1 MASLVFSIRLSLN
14 GLVVWC
20 GGSLNHSGIDDYQV
34 YVNISRD
41 RMGCHQ
47 ERRVVRWTEPGWDEM
62 GRALVDR
69 QTNMIVVYARLL
81 ALGLYCGY
89 GDGDGDCD
97 GMVIPFFFFVR

>member
-1 MASLVFSIRLSLN
+1 M
-14 GLVVWC
+14 
-20 GGSLNHSGIDDYQV
+20 NHSGIDDYQV

-81 ALGLYCGY
+81 ALGLYCGH
-89 GDGDGDCD
+89 GDGDGDSPPPPREMRRSGD
-97 GMVIPFFFFVR
+97 GNAGLFW